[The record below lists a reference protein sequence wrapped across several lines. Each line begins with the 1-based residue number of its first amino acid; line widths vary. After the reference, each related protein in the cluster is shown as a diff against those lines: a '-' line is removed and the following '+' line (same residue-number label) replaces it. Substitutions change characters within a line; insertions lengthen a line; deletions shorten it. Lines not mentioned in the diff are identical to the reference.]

1 MVSTQGTAMHLL
13 RPQPMVHGWFVILGA
28 LIGALSLGW
37 YFLEPGL
44 FLLQM
49 PIFLGSILL
58 GGIAWIGVL
67 RYPPPWLPVAM
78 IVFVFFMM
86 DFTLRSSH
94 VSPGG
99 FDIQSVLKGIVWIV
113 LLSFGVVNGIR
124 KVLDDKLLSLFFAY
138 TLFAFFSVFYS
149 RAFFLGLGSSFALL
163 GLACFSGVI
172 GTWSKDTVNKMWQGI
187 FVASAVMAVLSL
199 VFYFVAPEMV
209 IDNNTGPN
217 RLRGLTGS
225 GNSLGPIMSIGVL
238 AGVYLW
244 ASCKK
249 KVRILLALGIML
261 LLISLVWSQS
271 RASMVAL
278 FAGFLLVAALSNVF
292 AFIFSAAFA
301 CAGVWSLL
309 QPGFLDSLLR
319 GLASI
324 VSRSGRVS
332 EITSFT
338 GRSDIWA
345 GVMAKWLESP
355 WFGYGLGSPRIV
367 VSEAYADQWGNTH
380 ESAHNWLLESLI
392 SFGITGTSIL
402 VIFLALLAW
411 RLWTFKKESAKP
423 DSETLDWPLVLCM
436 RRSFVFCLVSGLM
449 EKAFA
454 GMPNPTL
461 ILLTCMAGSCVV
473 LARYQ
478 SRVPLAVGCFSAF
491 PCTQLR
497 TVTAGHN
504 GA

>member
-1 MVSTQGTAMHLL
+1 MVSTQATAMHLL
-13 RPQPMVHGWFVILGA
+13 PPQPVFHGWFVILGA
-28 LIGALSLGW
+28 LVGALTLGW

-49 PIFLGSILL
+49 PIFLGSLLL
-58 GGIAWIGVL
+58 GSIAWMGVL
-67 RYPPPWLPVAM
+67 RYPPQWLPVAM

-113 LLSFGVVNGIR
+113 LLSFGLVNGIR
-124 KVLDDKLLSLFFAY
+124 NVFDDKLLFLFFAY

-163 GLACFSGVI
+163 GLAFFSGVI
-172 GTWSKDTVNKMWQGI
+172 GTWSKDTVNKMWHGLFI
-187 FVASAVMAVLSL
+187 ASVVMAVLSL

-238 AGVYLW
+238 AGVYFW
-244 ASCKK
+244 SSSKK
-249 KVRILLALGIML
+249 KVRIFLAMGIMF
-261 LLISLVWSQS
+261 LLISLVLSQS
-271 RASMVAL
+271 RASMVGL
-278 FAGFLLVAALSNVF
+278 FAGFLLVAVFSNVF
-292 AFIFSAAFA
+292 AFMLTAVFGCVGI
-301 CAGVWSLL
+301 WLL
-309 QPGFLDSLLR
+309 SQPGFLDSLLR
-319 GLASI
+319 GLASFF
-324 VSRSGRVS
+324 SRNGRVS

-345 GVMAKWLESP
+345 GVISKWLESP

-367 VSEAYADQWGNTH
+367 VAEAYADQWGNTH

-392 SFGITGTSIL
+392 SFGIVGTLLL

-411 RLWTFKKESAKP
+411 RLWTFKKESARP
-423 DSETLDWPLVLCM
+423 DNKTFDWPLVLCM

-473 LARYQ
+473 LARQ
-478 SRVPLAVGCFSAF
+478 VPVAVGCSPFF

-497 TVTAGHN
+497 TATAGYKRV
-504 GA
+504 